1 MEGKT
6 DDRSFEPGPDWED
19 KTSFAPGVSDDPD
32 AVPELLYQVLLG
44 KVFTLTRWKDGSTAR
59 GEVGLADLEAVAG
72 GPVTREGWYDAL
84 GRYVGSELP
93 GSL

>member
-1 MEGKT
+1 MARHM

-19 KTSFAPGVSDDPD
+19 KTSFAPGVPDDPD

-44 KVFTLTRWKDGSTAR
+44 KVFTLMRWRDGSTAR
-59 GEVGLADLEAVAG
+59 GEVALADLEALAG
-72 GPVTREGWYDAL
+72 SAVTREGWYDAL
-84 GRYVGSELP
+84 GRYLGAELP

>member
-6 DDRSFEPGPDWED
+6 DDRSFEPGPDWAD
-19 KTSFAPGVSDDPD
+19 KTFFAPGVPDDLG

-44 KVFTLTRWKDGSTAR
+44 RVFTLMRWRDGSTAR
-59 GEVGLADLEAVAG
+59 GETQLANLEAVAG
-72 GPVTREGWYDAL
+72 SAVTREGWYDAL
-84 GRYVGSELP
+84 GKYIGPELP

>member
-1 MEGKT
+1 MAGKE
-6 DDRSFEPGPDWED
+6 DEVFEPGPDWED
-19 KTSFAPGVSDDPD
+19 KTSFAPGVPDDPD

-44 KVFTLTRWKDGSTAR
+44 RVYTLTRWKDGSTVR
-59 GEVGLADLEAVAG
+59 GEVALADLEGVAG

-84 GRYVGSELP
+84 GKYIGAELP